1 MRRIGALFLLAVVL
15 SGCGKGVSEVERGM
29 ALRSKLLQAGS
40 CSFEAKI
47 TADYGDKL
55 HTFSLECRGGNNGD
69 LSFSVIQPETISG
82 ITGTVTEEHGALTF
96 DDKVLY
102 FDKLAEGQIS
112 PVTAPWI
119 FLRTLRGGNLTS
131 SCMED
136 GLLRMSLDDSYEDDA
151 LHVDIWLDPQDCPV
165 RAEIVYDGYRIL
177 SVEVSKFLI
186 V

>member
-69 LSFSVIQPETISG
+69 LSFSEYKS
-82 ITGTVTEEHGALTF
+82 
-96 DDKVLY
+96 KVERKS
-102 FDKLAEGQIS
+102 DGKI
-112 PVTAPWI
+112 
-119 FLRTLRGGNLTS
+119 RT
-131 SCMED
+131 
-136 GLLRMSLDDSYEDDA
+136 
-151 LHVDIWLDPQDCPV
+151 
-165 RAEIVYDGYRIL
+165 
-177 SVEVSKFLI
+177 SKHCE
-186 V
+186 